1 MAVRPGWILALVVVL
16 AVVVLLRESFLGM
29 AYLWRSSSTFSYGLL
44 IAPVSLFLLWRER
57 ARLAGVRPEPAWLA
71 IVLMLPVGVLWILGV
86 TLEINLVHHIAAV
99 MLLILGI
106 WAVLGTPILRIIWF
120 PLAYLFF
127 MVPFGEFLVPT
138 LMRWTADFAVIA
150 VSLSGVPVFQDG
162 FVFSLPSGDFE
173 VIKACSGIRFL
184 MATIAAGV
192 VFAWVAY
199 QSWAKRLVFLAAC
212 LVVPVLGNLV
222 RAWLVVMMVHLSDG
236 RLAGA
241 HVIYGTIFY
250 ALILLGLFLVGARYA
265 DAPAVRRMTAMPGST
280 AADFRFGQLL
290 PVAIAALLLVSA
302 TAAVQGILRTRMATA
317 GYMAAPPFPAT
328 LAGYVGPGTAGVDW
342 QPVQHGPVVVHAAR
356 YQAADGTRP
365 IDIYVASFD
374 PAQRMGELTE
384 SDNRVFDPK
393 VWRQVGGQS
402 ARGRDEFVLRPVP
415 GAPLPMTATR
425 VVWSWYVVNGNA
437 TSSRLYAKVLELEG
451 LVAGR
456 RPQQVL
462 VVLST
467 QFETSA
473 TDAGLAEAR
482 SVLQAFG
489 QVYCVATPAAASILP
504 CPSSLRDPLS

>member
-1 MAVRPGWILALVVVL
+1 MAARPGWILALVVVL

-29 AYLWRSSSTFSYGLL
+29 AYLWRSSSTFSYGML

-127 MVPFGEFLVPT
+127 MVPFGEFLVPM

-236 RLAGA
+236 ELADA
-241 HVIYGTIFY
+241 HVVVGTVFY
-250 ALILLGLFLVGARYA
+250 AAILVALFVVGARYV
-265 DAPAVRRMTAMPGST
+265 DAPPPVVRTASAGVPGGSSGLARLVP
-280 AADFRFGQLL
+280 AALATLL
-290 PVAIAALLLVSA
+290 VVGAAAATPVA
-302 TAAVQGILRTRMATA
+302 LRDRIATA
-317 GYMAAPPFPAT
+317 GFAGMPPLPASP
-328 LAGYVGPGTAGVDW
+328 AGFKGPDTAGTDW
-342 QPVQHGPVVVHAAR
+342 HPVVHDAAGEKLVR
-356 YQAADGTRP
+356 
-365 IDIYVASFD
+365 YVASDGARFVDLHVAVFD
-374 PAQRMGELTE
+374 PGERTGELAE
-384 SDNRVFDPK
+384 SGNQAFDPK
-393 VWRQVGGQS
+393 VWRRIGGH
-402 ARGRDEFVLRPVP
+402 AAAGRDEAILRPVP
-415 GAPLPMTATR
+415 GGPVPVGTSRL
-425 VVWSWYVVNGNA
+425 VWSWYVVNGVA
-437 TSSRLYAKVLELEG
+437 TNSRLETKLLELKG
-451 LVAGR
+451 VMTGR
-456 RPQQVL
+456 QPQQVQ
-462 VVLST
+462 VALST
-467 QFETSA
+467 PFDMSA
-473 TDAGLAEAR
+473 NDSGLANAR
-482 SVLQAFG
+482 KDLLAFG
-489 QVYCVATPAAASILP
+489 QAFCATTMLA
-504 CPSSLRDPLS
+504 CPPSLGK